1 MRALIV
7 RVRSWMCALPLT
19 AVAETM
25 RVLPIRSIPGAPR
38 FVRGLAVIRGA
49 HVPVVDVAALLGAAD
64 GRRGARLVS
73 VRAGA
78 RPLALEVDEV
88 LGIERLD
95 LATLE
100 RTPPLLSAALPECVD
115 SLGTLD
121 GQALALIETARLLPE
136 GAWPSLDGG
145 AA

>member
-1 MRALIV
+1 MRALVV
-7 RVRSWMCALPLT
+7 RVRSWVCALPLT

-25 RVLPIRSIPGAPR
+25 RALDVRSVPGAPR

-49 HVPVVDVAALLGAAD
+49 HVPVVDLAALLGVSD
-64 GRRGARLVS
+64 GQRGARLVS

-88 LGIERLD
+88 LGIRELD
-95 LATLE
+95 PAALE
-100 RTPPLLSAALPECVD
+100 RTPPLLSRALPECVD

-121 GQALALIETARLLPE
+121 GQSMALLETARLLPE
-136 GAWPSLDGG
+136 AAWSALRG

>member
-1 MRALIV
+1 MRALVV
-7 RVRSWMCALPLT
+7 RVRAWVCALPLT

-25 RVLPIRSIPGAPR
+25 RALDVRSVPGAPR

-49 HVPVVDVAALLGAAD
+49 HVPVVDLAALLGVAD
-64 GRRGARLVS
+64 GQRGARLVS

-88 LGIERLD
+88 LCIKELD
-95 LATLE
+95 PATLE
-100 RTPPLLSAALPECVD
+100 RTPPLLSRALPECVD

-121 GQALALIETARLLPE
+121 GQSMALLETARLLPE
-136 GAWPSLDGG
+136 AAWSALRG

>member
-1 MRALIV
+1 MRALVV
-7 RVRSWMCALPLT
+7 RVRSWLCALPLA

-25 RVLPIRSIPGAPR
+25 RALDVRSVPGAPR

-49 HVPVVDVAALLGAAD
+49 HVPVVDVAALLGVDD
-64 GRRGARLVS
+64 GQRGARLVA

-78 RPLALEVDEV
+78 RPLALEVDAV

-95 LATLE
+95 PAALE
-100 RTPPLLSAALPECVD
+100 ATPPLLAGALPACVD

-121 GQALALIETARLLPE
+121 GQALALLETARLLPE
-136 GAWPSLDGG
+136 AAWSSLGG